1 MSSLDDSFDCQ
12 LPDHFQK
19 LMLADYEEDIDLG
32 NSFVSL
38 FKQEKYFEILIILPK
53 LNPFSR
59 ILPSLRLIIALT
71 LFHLGR
77 FDACLRELAIGIE
90 TEYNLVEKE
99 RLIHYLCRVL
109 KSLNLDHH
117 VSHCLG
123 ELKTIS
129 LIKNQ
134 PFSERLVS
142 SFNINSKLIKL
153 SIHEQTQSYIQAN
166 GDIPQYSLGRICIQV
181 NTLVQESI
189 KLFHKWELDV
199 KGSIEDPLTK
209 ILEGFK
215 MFPPNY
221 LFDPLIKNKPVIY
234 KFLDFKLSQFPA
246 IDLSSNINKI
256 IKIITSLN
264 ESLYVILTILKHQL
278 IKGFIEYVGFHY
290 QAAQTI
296 FKWCLC
302 FIDFVET
309 QCHQFISQHKASTI
323 RFKNLA
329 YIYLVRTIYEGK
341 LDYSKSSLVSI
352 QKSLEYNTNT
362 KSANAELCQYHLV
375 SSIISECLSR
385 QNSSDFEVD
394 GQTMKLYESDE
405 MEKMLYHLVMVITLK
420 PSDDP
425 SVIQIIDKILW
436 GLLVYGGI
444 HLKVVWFFQLLQNF
458 YCVSFDYGMIY
469 LQDLDK
475 YNQIITPEYD
485 NMEDVLTK
493 IGNLYYEMDFVENK
507 ESFLIPNVFE
517 NTNKLVIM
525 NQLVEE
531 ISGFH
536 QHFQMTS
543 ETTLQRKFKSHIKL
557 SDSFIDKRTELS
569 NDLIE
574 TYIKCYRKY
583 QNPDLP
589 SIIQHFHYKL

>member
-1 MSSLDDSFDCQ
+1 MSSLDNSFDYP
-12 LPDHFQK
+12 LPDDFQK
-19 LMLADYEEDIDLG
+19 LMLADYDEDIDLG
-32 NSFVSL
+32 KSLVTL
-38 FKQEKYFEILIILPK
+38 FKQEKYFEILTILPN

-77 FDACLRELAIGIE
+77 FDSCLRELAVCIE
-90 TEYNLVEKE
+90 TEDNLLEQE

-109 KSLNLDHH
+109 KSLNLNHH

-129 LIKNQ
+129 LIKNN
-134 PFSERLVS
+134 PFNEPLVS
-142 SFNINSKLIKL
+142 GFNINSKLVKL
-153 SIHEQTQSYIQAN
+153 PIHEQTQLYIQAN
-166 GDIPQYSLGRICIQV
+166 GGVNQYSLGRICMQV
-181 NTLVQESI
+181 NTWVKESI

-199 KGSIEDPLTK
+199 KGSIEDPLGK
-209 ILEGFK
+209 ILEAFK
-215 MFPPNY
+215 LFPPNY
-221 LFDPLIKNKPVIY
+221 LFEPLVKDKPVII
-234 KFLDFKLSQFPA
+234 KFLDFKLSQFPE
-246 IDLSSNINKI
+246 IDLSSNINNI
-256 IKIITSLN
+256 IKIISKLN

-278 IKGFIEYVGFHY
+278 IKGFIEYVGCNY
-290 QAAQTI
+290 QDAQSI
-296 FKWCLC
+296 FRWCLC
-302 FIDFVET
+302 FIGFVET
-309 QCHQFISQHKASTI
+309 QCQQFIANHKASTI
-323 RFKNLA
+323 RFKNLT
-329 YIYLVRTIYEGK
+329 YIYLVRTIHDGN
-341 LDYSKSSLVSI
+341 LDYTKGSFVSI
-352 QKSLEYNTNT
+352 QRSLDYNNNT

-385 QNSSDFEVD
+385 ENSSDFEVD

-425 SVIQIIDKILW
+425 SVIHIIDKILW
-436 GLLVYGGI
+436 GLLVYGGV
-444 HLKVVWFFQLLQNF
+444 HLKVVWFFQLLQ
-458 YCVSFDYGMIY
+458 YYYSVSFDYGMIH

-475 YNQIITPEYD
+475 YTQVITPEYD

-507 ESFLIPNVFE
+507 ESFLIPNTFE
-517 NTNKLVIM
+517 CNKKLVIM

-531 ISGFH
+531 FSGFH

-557 SDSFIDKRTELS
+557 SDSFVDKRTELS

-574 TYIKCYRKY
+574 TYVKCYRKY
-583 QNPDLP
+583 QNPNLP
-589 SIIQHFHYKL
+589 SIVQHFHYKL